1 MIHYSL
7 AFDGQ
12 IVFSVSDIFELV
24 DPSVSR
30 MTIDPHL
37 PIGKVTQKTIRRY
50 CQRLHLNPEQ
60 LTINDVTRLGSV
72 SPTMKAITD
81 HVISYVEDNNLNDMI
96 TVNKVLYLK
105 LLKFFKAYCQ
115 ILDNDLQI
123 KLCDLARISGK
134 LNSMFQNFTD
144 MTLPSCVST
153 AEFEHIKSQIETIEN
168 NGDDDII

>member
-12 IVFSVSDIFELV
+12 IVFNVSDIFELV

-30 MTIDPHL
+30 ITIDPHL
-37 PIGKVTQKTIRRY
+37 PIGKVSKKTITRY

-60 LTINDVTRLGSV
+60 LTINDVTRL
-72 SPTMKAITD
+72 AITD
-81 HVISYVEDNNLNDMI
+81 HIIRYVEDNNLNDMI

-144 MTLPSCVST
+144 MTLPCCVGD

-168 NGDDDII
+168 NSDDDII

>member
-12 IVFSVSDIFELV
+12 IIFNVSDIFELV

-60 LTINDVTRLGSV
+60 LTITDITKLGSV

-105 LLKFFKAYCQ
+105 LLKFFRAYCQ
-115 ILDNDLQI
+115 IMDNGLQI

-134 LNSMFQNFTD
+134 LNSMYQNFTD
-144 MTLPSCVST
+144 MTLSSCVT
-153 AEFEHIKSQIETIEN
+153 DTEFNYIESQIENIEN
-168 NGDDDII
+168 NSDDDII

>member
-12 IVFSVSDIFELV
+12 IVFNVSDIFELV

-30 MTIDPHL
+30 MTVDPHL
-37 PIGKVTQKTIRRY
+37 PIGKVSKKTITRY

-81 HVISYVEDNNLNDMI
+81 HIINYVEDNNLNDMI

-144 MTLPSCVST
+144 MTLPSCVTT
-153 AEFEHIKSQIETIEN
+153 AEFDHIKSQIETIEN
-168 NGDDDII
+168 NSDDDII